1 MAEALSQ
8 ALRCV
13 HRIMAITS
21 AFQADDAGSIP
32 AARSNSCSKVLLMQT
47 PPSDEMK
54 QAKKAFKASLKSYL
68 AQFDEKNEIP
78 DVSEILND
86 FKPVIFQESVDLIGK
101 NKTKVAQTLNVNRG
115 VLSKVLQQHPK
126 PTLNLDEESLS

>member
-1 MAEALSQ
+1 
-8 ALRCV
+8 
-13 HRIMAITS
+13 
-21 AFQADDAGSIP
+21 
-32 AARSNSCSKVLLMQT
+32 MQT

-86 FKPVIFQESVDLIGK
+86 FKPVIFQESIDLIGK
-101 NKTKVAQTLNVNRG
+101 NKTKVAKTLNVNRG

-126 PTLNLDEESLS
+126 PMLKLDEESLS

>member
-1 MAEALSQ
+1 
-8 ALRCV
+8 
-13 HRIMAITS
+13 
-21 AFQADDAGSIP
+21 
-32 AARSNSCSKVLLMQT
+32 MQT

-126 PTLNLDEESLS
+126 PILNLDEKSLS

>member
-1 MAEALSQ
+1 MNQNDYSLQCLRQWGTGTPLAEALSQ

-54 QAKKAFKASLKSYL
+54 QAKKPS
-68 AQFDEKNEIP
+68 
-78 DVSEILND
+78 
-86 FKPVIFQESVDLIGK
+86 KPV
-101 NKTKVAQTLNVNRG
+101 
-115 VLSKVLQQHPK
+115 
-126 PTLNLDEESLS
+126 

>member
-1 MAEALSQ
+1 
-8 ALRCV
+8 
-13 HRIMAITS
+13 
-21 AFQADDAGSIP
+21 
-32 AARSNSCSKVLLMQT
+32 MQT
-47 PPSDEMK
+47 TPSDEMK

-86 FKPVIFQESVDLIGK
+86 LKPVIFQESMELISKRK
-101 NKTKVAQTLNVNRG
+101 NQTAKLLGVNRG

-126 PTLNLDEESLS
+126 PMAD